1 MKVTFPEVRHSRHS
15 IQVCELNKKRLLPFY
30 QNDRLA
36 AVVKEEG
43 RRQAQFKDNGSDH
56 IVYEEDELADH
67 AEASNLGN
75 STAET
80 LSIHFPRGRKQ
91 EANLIHDREETDCGH
106 WDIKAARK
114 YLARDQPDVLPS
126 DRFSDEG
133 CMNEEIR

>member
-1 MKVTFPEVRHSRHS
+1 
-15 IQVCELNKKRLLPFY
+15 
-30 QNDRLA
+30 
-36 AVVKEEG
+36 VKEEG

-114 YLARDQPDVLPS
+114 YFARDQPDVLPS
-126 DRFSDEG
+126 DRFSDDG
-133 CMNEEIR
+133 CMNAEIR